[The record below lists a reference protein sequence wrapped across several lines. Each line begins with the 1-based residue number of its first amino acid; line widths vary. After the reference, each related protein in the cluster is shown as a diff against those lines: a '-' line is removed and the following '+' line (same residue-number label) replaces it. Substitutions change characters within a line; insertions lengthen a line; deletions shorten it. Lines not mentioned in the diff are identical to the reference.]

1 MNVTEPAIIDNLS
14 AVYKDGAVSL
24 SCDGALIDTGA
35 IFSGSVSPLQA
46 FPMLIE
52 AWKSGYISK
61 CWKEVRGEVK
71 CTAAE
76 IVISE
81 GEENVV
87 CRAWFDSTELIPV
100 YSEIA
105 VNDFTVIYCEFT

>member
-1 MNVTEPAIIDNLS
+1 MR
-14 AVYKDGAVSL
+14 
-24 SCDGALIDTGA
+24 LIVGA
-35 IFSGSVSPLQA
+35 IFGGSVSLLQTSD
-46 FPMLIE
+46 LIE
-52 AWKSGYISK
+52 AWKALYSK
-61 CWKEVRGEVK
+61 VEEVRGEVK